1 MEPKNAAIH
10 RVTKTLLIV
19 SGGAQAASAASR
31 ARALGHTV
39 VVSDSDPQAPAFAFA
54 DSCLIA
60 DANGAVE
67 TAAAAERYNR
77 KIRKIDGVLCL
88 ADYALAAA
96 AVTDR
101 LRLPGIP
108 MHVAELASDRL
119 AIKRSFQSAGIPTPW
134 HAEIST
140 PQELQRVVIARGRAV
155 AIMPVENLGAH
166 GRQLMSDVE
175 DPAAAFQQTR
185 EASPSQ
191 RMLVELA
198 PEGARLTLD
207 CWMENGACQVAGT
220 NDNSA
225 KEIAGRAVSA
235 LGISNGPAVC
245 EIVMHQ
251 GAPQVMAIAA
261 RAGGEAFLDRAIAA
275 ALG

>member
-1 MEPKNAAIH
+1 MA
-10 RVTKTLLIV
+10 KTLLII
-19 SGGAQAASAASR
+19 SGGSEAAEAAGR
-31 ARALGHTV
+31 IRELGHTV
-39 VVSDSDPQAPAFAFA
+39 VVSDGDPQAPAFAFA

-60 DANGAVE
+60 DIHGASE

-96 AVTDR
+96 TVTDR
-101 LRLPGIP
+101 LRLPGLP

-119 AIKRSFQSAGIPTPW
+119 AIKRAFQSAGIPTPW

-140 PQELQRVVIARGRAV
+140 PQELQRVVIARGKAV
-155 AIMPVENLGAH
+155 AIMPVENLGPH

-198 PEGARLTLD
+198 PD
-207 CWMENGACQVAGT
+207 
-220 NDNSA
+220 
-225 KEIAGRAVSA
+225 
-235 LGISNGPAVC
+235 
-245 EIVMHQ
+245 
-251 GAPQVMAIAA
+251 
-261 RAGGEAFLDRAIAA
+261 GE
-275 ALG
+275 

>member
-1 MEPKNAAIH
+1 M
-10 RVTKTLLIV
+10 TKTLLIV
-19 SGGAQAASAASR
+19 SGGAQAAAAAAF
-31 ARALGHTV
+31 ARTLGHTV

-67 TAAAAERYNR
+67 TAAAADRYSR

-88 ADYALAAA
+88 TDYALAAA
-96 AVTDR
+96 TVTER

-119 AIKRSFQSAGIPTPW
+119 AIKKTFQSAGIPTPW

-155 AIMPVENLGAH
+155 AIMPVENLGRH
-166 GRQLMSDVE
+166 GRQVMTDVE
-175 DPAAAFQQTR
+175 DPAAAFQLTR

-191 RMLVELA
+191 RVLVELA
-198 PEGARLTLD
+198 PEGERLMLD
-207 CWMENGACQVAGT
+207 CWMEHGACQVAGT
-220 NDNSA
+220 DDNSA
-225 KEIAGRAVSA
+225 RDIAGRAVSA
-235 LGISNGPAVC
+235 LGISDGPAVC
-245 EIVMHQ
+245 EIAA
-251 GAPQVMAIAA
+251 GQVVAIAA
-261 RAGGEAFLDRAIAA
+261 RAGGEAFLDKAIAA

>member
-1 MEPKNAAIH
+1 MELKNAAIG

-19 SGGAQAASAASR
+19 SGGAQAAGAASR

-96 AVTDR
+96 AVTER

-175 DPAAAFQQTR
+175 DPAAAFQLTR

-191 RMLVELA
+191 RVLVELA
-198 PEGARLTLD
+198 PEGERIVLD
-207 CWMENGACQVAGT
+207 CWMENGACQAAGT
-220 NDNSA
+220 ADSA
-225 KEIAGRAVSA
+225 AKDIAGRAVSA
-235 LGISNGPAVC
+235 LGISDGPAVC
-245 EIVMHQ
+245 EIVA
-251 GAPQVMAIAA
+251 GQVVAIAA
-261 RAGGEAFLDRAIAA
+261 RAGGETFLDRAIAA

>member
-1 MEPKNAAIH
+1 M
-10 RVTKTLLIV
+10 TKTLLIV
-19 SGGAQAASAASR
+19 SGGAQAASAAAF

-60 DANGAVE
+60 DAHGAVE
-67 TAAAAERYNR
+67 TAAAADRYSR

-88 ADYALAAA
+88 TDYALAAA
-96 AVTDR
+96 TVTDR

-119 AIKRSFQSAGIPTPW
+119 AIKRTFQSAGIPTPW

-140 PQELQRVVIARGRAV
+140 PQELQRVVIARGRGV
-155 AIMPVENLGAH
+155 AIMPVENLGGH
-166 GRQLMSDVE
+166 GRQLMSEVE

-185 EASPSQ
+185 DASSSQ
-191 RMLVELA
+191 RVLVELA
-198 PEGARLTLD
+198 PEGERLMLD
-207 CWMENGACQVAGT
+207 CWMENGVCQVAGT
-220 NDNSA
+220 ADSMA
-225 KEIAGRAVSA
+225 KDLAGRAISA
-235 LGISNGPAVC
+235 LGISDGPAVC
-245 EIVMHQ
+245 QIV
-251 GAPQVMAIAA
+251 ADQVVGVAA
-261 RAGGEAFLDRAIAA
+261 RAGGEAFFDKAIAA